1 MFDLYS
7 PFATLESNDN
17 KEFTYGMQTRY
28 GCEGKGKDDYREK
41 GDNGERR
48 R

>member
-28 GCEGKGKDDYREK
+28 GCEGKGKDYREK